1 MNAVLSTRSVGKNNA
16 ERRCRRWLVADDRSP
31 SRPSWELS
39 PRSSR
44 GRSGRRQP
52 YYDAVVAVPEAVA
65 VDDTSPCRPQAET
78 TSALTPGSIASR
90 CDVASAAA
98 NAAVAMLLRMCCVV
112 LFSFLFSCSAT
123 FGNSVYFV

>member
-1 MNAVLSTRSVGKNNA
+1 MNAVLSTRLVGKNNA
-16 ERRCRRWLVADDRSP
+16 ERRCRRCLVADGRSTTP
-31 SRPSWELS
+31 SRQSWELS

-65 VDDTSPCRPQAET
+65 VDDTSPCQPQAET
-78 TSALTPGSIASR
+78 TSALTPGSSANR

-98 NAAVAMLLRMCCVV
+98 KMLLSPMLLRMCCVV
-112 LFSFLFSCSAT
+112 FLSF
-123 FGNSVYFV
+123 